1 MNSEQFNLLLNKL
14 EKLQKE
20 REKEEVGP
28 PLRTDP
34 ERGQSKSKRPPQQ
47 SRYPNDISKYEVT
60 ETLGAGT
67 FGRVK
72 QILGPSK

>member
-1 MNSEQFNLLLNKL
+1 MNSEQFNLLLGKL

-20 REKEEVGP
+20 REREDVGP
-28 PLRTDP
+28 PLKHDP
-34 ERGQSKSKRPPQQ
+34 DRAPSKSKRNAP
-47 SRYPNDISKYEVT
+47 SKYPHDITKYEVT

-72 QILGPSK
+72 QVLSPNK